1 MSTRQLAWVL
11 EGWEA
16 GLPPPPR
23 AACDPAGTLSCVCR
37 CPRAGVSPQGRL
49 LPLLSGLL
57 WWRRVGGALCQ
68 WGGPFGLSAL
78 AAGSLCRSLGSAGP
92 AGLCVRSPGGR
103 PAGQWPCSSPSV
115 LEAEPRNALGCVC
128 CPARTSDHSDGDHG
142 AAEPA
147 SVCLILHFSCLRVSS
162 EHHPPTPPRVG
173 CLSYSWWGYR
183 LRKEG
188 KGQIPRRCFER
199 RTQKTITRD
208 SLGGLRRREQF
219 LGRMEA

>member
-1 MSTRQLAWVL
+1 MF
-11 EGWEA
+11 A
-16 GLPPPPR
+16 G
-23 AACDPAGTLSCVCR
+23 APAQGSA
-37 CPRAGVSPQGRL
+37 PRAGSSLSSQGSCGGGGLGVPCVSG
-49 LPLLSGLL
+49 
-57 WWRRVGGALCQ
+57 
-68 WGGPFGLSAL
+68 GGPSGSQPWQQ
-78 AAGSLCRSLGSAGP
+78 AACAAPWARP

-115 LEAEPRNALGCVC
+115 LEVEPRNALGCVC